1 MDCIPYDSGRYTDMI
16 ELYMNELLKNADI
29 CVLWSGHLRPCKL
42 LYLFQLLSLFSM
54 ALSYHILITHF
65 SLKKIIKEILNTC
78 TSLSYN
84 TPRRKKKM
92 TLIVIGILALCAIP
106 AVYTIK
112 NYMNEN

>member
-1 MDCIPYDSGRYTDMI
+1 MSTIAIMTETVISSPVRLSMRAIKVAINIMFRTF
-16 ELYMNELLKNADI
+16 KT
-29 CVLWSGHLRPCKL
+29 VHKL
-42 LYLFQLLSLFSM
+42 LYLFQLLSLLSV

-65 SLKKIIKEILNTC
+65 SLKKIIKEILNTY